1 MECVLLTQVFV
12 DSFTRANAYALAL
25 SNSWDVTI
33 LGGAFRQSSFGIS
46 CDTDG
51 SSGVVNVLNVFGAD
65 CSETIVGIGYQS
77 GFLANIVGCDFSNS
91 GATTP
96 SVAIEIGA
104 NVAGSTFCGVVNV
117 TGNWF
122 EGPGAGVWVGRN
134 NLSSIIPSNVEIRG
148 NYFGNSGN
156 PVRLFRANRCRI
168 GENHWGPG
176 AVVIDPGVT
185 GTTVEARGVTITDNA
200 TAGQTGYYQQDQA
213 VINEVFARNSLRVG
227 SSATMTRMLSA
238 TSAIDFGTLSP
249 GAQASASM
257 TVSGVQLG
265 DVVMGV
271 SSSVAVP
278 GGAQLSA
285 DVTGSNTVTVK
296 LLNQT
301 GGTLAL
307 GTGTVRAVVS
317 SFL

>member
-1 MECVLLTQVFV
+1 
-12 DSFTRANAYALAL
+12 
-25 SNSWDVTI
+25 
-33 LGGAFRQSSFGIS
+33 
-46 CDTDG
+46 
-51 SSGVVNVLNVFGAD
+51 
-65 CSETIVGIGYQS
+65 
-77 GFLANIVGCDFSNS
+77 
-91 GATTP
+91 
-96 SVAIEIGA
+96 
-104 NVAGSTFCGVVNV
+104 
-117 TGNWF
+117 
-122 EGPGAGVWVGRN
+122 
-134 NLSSIIPSNVEIRG
+134 
-148 NYFGNSGN
+148 
-156 PVRLFRANRCRI
+156 
-168 GENHWGPG
+168 
-176 AVVIDPGVT
+176 
-185 GTTVEARGVTITDNA
+185 
-200 TAGQTGYYQQDQA
+200 
-213 VINEVFARNSLRVG
+213 
-227 SSATMTRMLSA
+227 MTRMLSA